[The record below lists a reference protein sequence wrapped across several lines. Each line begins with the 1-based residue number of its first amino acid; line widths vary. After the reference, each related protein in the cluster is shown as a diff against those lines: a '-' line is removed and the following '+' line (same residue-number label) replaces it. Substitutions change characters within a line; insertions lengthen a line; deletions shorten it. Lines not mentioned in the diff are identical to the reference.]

1 MGFKPQGMP
10 TPFTRQSNSS
20 GQRKRVIP
28 RLVTIDSY
36 DLAQRQIHCTGED
49 GAKLIVQIRP
59 ETIARNLQRAQE
71 LSSQRPQAPKWE
83 GYAIDQRMAD
93 HLPPGHKVVIEKAE
107 VARSL
112 QHNGVLTR
120 MIMGDRVLNVAD
132 PSPNKTFEGLFSIST
147 YQNHVFHVQSW
158 ERKAVSIDDAAG
170 IERIRAAL
178 DDDAQAFLRKEL
190 RPHHGVQLRAVVP
203 DEANS
208 AQFIVVDTSPHFDWI
223 SRKLDESGREIA
235 PGHPMDGSKF
245 MELLFGETESY
256 TQYIRQNFPA
266 DKYPGLFIEV
276 CPYINY
282 RAGPSSRYMAI
293 PEKTFDPL
301 YKLAHTQT
309 KLAIDDVD
317 FVQGKNVAVLG
328 VLQLSSDQADM
339 ATRTFKPRN
348 IAVRL
353 HAEGPM
359 GHVHAWVHTHTDQKT
374 TPHPALRQVQVN
386 RAIPGEKTPTA
397 AFSAPAPQ
405 MPASAPAPAP
415 AAAAAPADSSPFSG
429 SAFDDWEDDSD
440 FPFDQPSG
448 DADAARRRLAEAQQ
462 NLGED

>member
-10 TPFTRQSNSS
+10 TPFTRQSSAS

-36 DLAQRQIHCTGED
+36 DLGQRQINCTGED
-49 GAKLIVQIRP
+49 GSKLVVQIRP
-59 ETIARNLQRAQE
+59 ETIQRNMLRAQE
-71 LSSQRPQAPKWE
+71 SSAQRPQAPKWE
-83 GYAIDQRMAD
+83 GYLIDQRMAD
-93 HLPPGHKVVIEKAE
+93 HLPPGHKVVVEKAE
-107 VARSL
+107 VARSF

-120 MIMGDRVLNVAD
+120 LILSDRILNVAD

-147 YQNHVFHVQSW
+147 YQNHVFHVQHW
-158 ERKAVSIDDAAG
+158 ERKAISIDDAAG
-170 IERIRAAL
+170 IQRVRDAL

-190 RPHHGVQLRAVVP
+190 RPHHGVQFRAVVP

-208 AQFIVVDTSPHFDWI
+208 AQFIVLDTSPLFDWI
-223 SRKLDESGREIA
+223 SRKTDESGREIA
-235 PGHPMDGSKF
+235 PGHPMDGTKF
-245 MELLFGETESY
+245 MELLFGEGESY
-256 TQYIRQNFPA
+256 SAYIRQAFPA

-276 CPYINY
+276 CPYVNY

-301 YKLAHTQT
+301 YRLAHTQT

-328 VLQLSSDQADM
+328 VLQLSSDQADL
-339 ATRTFKPRN
+339 ATRTFKARN

-359 GHVHAWVHTHTDQKT
+359 GHVHAWVHTHADQKT
-374 TPHPALRQVQVN
+374 SPHPALRQVQVS
-386 RAIPGEKTPTA
+386 RSIPGEKVQVPA
-397 AFSAPAPQ
+397 YAPQASVSAPAAPV
-405 MPASAPAPAP
+405 SAPV
-415 AAAAAPADSSPFSG
+415 AAPASSAPLDNA
-429 SAFDDWEDDSD
+429 SAFDDWGSFDDD

-448 DADAARRRLAEAQQ
+448 EAEEARKRLAEASKS
-462 NLGED
+462 LSED